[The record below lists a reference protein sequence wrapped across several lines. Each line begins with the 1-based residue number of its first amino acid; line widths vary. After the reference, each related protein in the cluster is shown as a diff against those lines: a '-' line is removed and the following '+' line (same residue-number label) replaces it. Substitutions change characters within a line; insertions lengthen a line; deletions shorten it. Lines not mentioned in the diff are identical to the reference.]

1 MSYDNYSTSGA
12 ICPHCDHCNKPH
24 DDNYRL
30 YNEGTDEWE
39 CEHCSTEFRVAVHVQ
54 HSWTTETLE

>member
-12 ICPHCDHCNKPH
+12 ICPHCDHCNKPD

-30 YNEGTDEWE
+30 YDKGTDEWWCGS
-39 CEHCSTEFRVAVHVQ
+39 CEKTFRVAVYLKY
-54 HSWTTETLE
+54 SWTTEALE